1 MKAITGAS
9 KGRLT
14 KREER
19 INSHEQRNNDSG
31 LKNELEWIMTMNECN
46 IRKDNFKTNY
56 TEMKSMAQSINKSIH
71 EFIQIA
77 ANCWIQIDYWIDL
90 APFDDFRQLNIE
102 TTLFSIV

>member
-31 LKNELEWIMTMNECN
+31 LKNELE
-46 IRKDNFKTNY
+46 
-56 TEMKSMAQSINKSIH
+56 
-71 EFIQIA
+71 
-77 ANCWIQIDYWIDL
+77 
-90 APFDDFRQLNIE
+90 
-102 TTLFSIV
+102 

>member
-31 LKNELEWIMTMNECN
+31 LKNELEWIMTMN
-46 IRKDNFKTNY
+46 DFKTRN
-56 TEMKSMAQSINKSIH
+56 
-71 EFIQIA
+71 
-77 ANCWIQIDYWIDL
+77 AN
-90 APFDDFRQLNIE
+90 A
-102 TTLFSIV
+102 